1 MLGVPLGDDIF
12 VAGFVEK
19 KLLGRLLSTVNCLVE
34 FEDTQAASYLLR
46 VSFSIVRAVHFMRTT
61 PLTQWLEQAAKFD
74 KMIRKA
80 IEQILGFPMSDPVF
94 AQACLTPRLGG
105 LGLRKVTEHANLA
118 FHASWHES
126 KLTCKENW
134 NPPPEL
140 EPEYKSQKQASFE
153 FDQTMHAFL
162 VGNADVREAQRLRRS
177 AQPHACGFI
186 TAVPSD
192 EDGKDALL
200 RPRNFRIAVAYRL
213 GVPVLNEETPCPL
226 CKQPI
231 NVFGDHATCCTK
243 EGDIIIRHNSLRN
256 LVNSIATDAQ
266 LSPVMEKKGILGNTS
281 GRRPG
286 DVTLEQWA
294 EGKGLAIDVAVTS
307 PLAQTCVRLVEPCED
322 YAATRKHAK
331 YDASFEGTNY
341 FFSAMVFET
350 LGAVNTE
357 GEEVLKQLFRFASKR
372 LGHEFTSYC
381 GRAWARISCNLQ
393 RSVAQAILSRIDG
406 KEHFS

>member
-1 MLGVPLGDDIF
+1 
-12 VAGFVEK
+12 
-19 KLLGRLLSTVNCLVE
+19 
-34 FEDTQAASYLLR
+34 
-46 VSFSIVRAVHFMRTT
+46 MRTT
-61 PLTQWLEQAAKFD
+61 PLNQWAEQAAKFD
-74 KMIRKA
+74 KMIRNA
-80 IEQILGFPMSDPVF
+80 IEQILGFPMSDTVF

-105 LGLRKVTEHANLA
+105 LGFRKVTEHAGLA

-126 KLTCKENW
+126 KRTCKEDW
-134 NPPPEL
+134 VPPPDL
-140 EPEYKSQKQASFE
+140 PPEYKSQKEASFE
-153 FDQTMHAFL
+153 FDQAMHSFL
-162 VGNADVREAQRLRRS
+162 VDKADARGAQRLRRS

-192 EDGKDALL
+192 EDGKDTLL
-200 RPRNFRIAVAYRL
+200 RPRIFRIAVAYRL

-226 CKQPI
+226 CKQSI
-231 NVFGDHATCCTK
+231 NIFGDHATCCTK

-256 LVNSIATDAQ
+256 LVNSISTDAQ

-286 DVTLEQWA
+286 DVTLEQWS

-307 PLAQTCVRLVEPCED
+307 PPTQTSMRLVEPCED
-322 YAATRKHAK
+322 YAASHKHAK
-331 YDASFEGTNY
+331 YEVSFEGTEY

-372 LGHEFTSYC
+372 LGREFTSYC

-406 KEHFS
+406 KELCS